1 MSDEILQDDAPP
13 QSLYLMVLGISF
25 AVTFVIG
32 VVYW

>member
-13 QSLYLMVLGISF
+13 QSLYVMVY
-25 AVTFVIG
+25 AVALIATFVIG